1 MKTKL
6 MLMLALLLNVLLGQQ
21 AQAFYNPS
29 TGRWLSRDPIGENGG
44 ENLYAVW
51 KNDYI
56 NKFDLFG
63 LCPCSLASAAAA
75 GNPAGNAKDLCQ
87 QTIDGVK
94 KDGGPRELPKSDE
107 CKPCQKLIDDLLNS
121 PNFVVKDLLSQFG
134 KSCPRPPVRCAECG
148 GAGGWYD
155 SSNPEIVICV
165 KHSVGVGTYE
175 YSQTLAHELTH
186 ALQRCNNK
194 DGKGC
199 RDSLKREMEAYYCGR
214 EDIAFGD
221 LYSDAVRSS
230 CGTDPSKCTPDE
242 VQNLYQEMQEWFN
255 KEKDNFCKFPR
266 KPDYP
271 GPSLR

>member
-1 MKTKL
+1 
-6 MLMLALLLNVLLGQQ
+6 
-21 AQAFYNPS
+21 
-29 TGRWLSRDPIGENGG
+29 LSRDPIGENGG

-51 KNDYI
+51 RNDNI

-63 LCPCSLASAAAA
+63 LCPCSLASPDAA
-75 GNPAGNAKDLCQ
+75 GSPAKNAKDLCQ

-94 KDGGPRELPKSDE
+94 KNGGPRELPRSDE
-107 CKPCQKLIDDLLNS
+107 CKPCQKFIDDLLIS
-121 PNFVVKDLLSQFG
+121 PNFVVKDILSQFG
-134 KSCPRPPVRCAECG
+134 KNCPLPPVRCEECG

-155 SSNPEIVICV
+155 DTPEIVICV
-165 KHSVGVGTYE
+165 KHSPGVGTYE

-194 DGKGC
+194 DAKGC

-242 VQNLYQEMQEWFN
+242 VQNLHQELLAWFN
-255 KEKDNFCKFPR
+255 KEKENFCKFPR

-271 GPSLR
+271 GPPLR